1 MKRIILI
8 FLIGVTV
15 LTSCRN
21 NPKKDV
27 TTETIT
33 LADAS
38 VVWWMAPSIIAQKDS
53 LYNKNSLNVKS
64 FDVQTGLA
72 SMNAVISGSA
82 DIGLVATTP
91 LAMAAFKKENLII
104 LGSYIES
111 NDLLALIN
119 QKNSNDSI
127 VQMPTEPIAL
137 VKGTISELY
146 YYRYMQK
153 HFPNQKLT
161 NINQL
166 NVKPPDVPNSMKTGS
181 AKSTVI
187 WEPFGTIVA
196 EQNSELEMN
205 RDSDIYTMRLYI
217 VTKPETLEKK
227 EEAIRRFVKSIED
240 ACQELKENP
249 DSKITVLKSF
259 PTNESSMNQLW
270 DKVNFEMKY
279 DYDNM
284 KNILIQEAQTLYE
297 LGYTP
302 KDNEGNLRKLTNTD
316 ISHYFN
322 HSFKQSKD
330 DN

>member
-8 FLIGVTV
+8 LLVGLTT
-15 LTSCRN
+15 LTSCQDN
-21 NPKKDV
+21 SN
-27 TTETIT
+27 TIT

-38 VVWWMAPSIIAQKDS
+38 VVWWMAPSIVAQKDS
-53 LYNKNSLNVKS
+53 LYSKNKLNVRS

-119 QKNSNDSI
+119 KKNSIDSTM
-127 VQMPTEPIAL
+127 QLPLEPTAL

-146 YYRYMQK
+146 YYRFMQK
-153 HFPNQKLT
+153 HFPNQSLKDV
-161 NINQL
+161 NQL

-187 WEPFGTIVA
+187 WEPFGTIIA
-196 EQNSELEMN
+196 DQNSELEVN

-217 VTKPETLEKK
+217 VTKPEILEKK
-227 EEAIRRFVKSIED
+227 GEAIKRFVNSIED
-240 ACQELKENP
+240 ACQELKKNP
-249 DSKITVLKSF
+249 NARTVVLETF
-259 PTNESSMNQLW
+259 PTNESSMNKLW

-279 DYDNM
+279 DYENM
-284 KNILIQEAQTLYE
+284 KNILILEAQTLYD

-302 KDNEGNLRKLTNTD
+302 KDSEGNSRKLNLND
-316 ISHYFN
+316 VNHYFN
-322 HSFKQSKD
+322 HSFKSANN
-330 DN
+330 DNQ

>member
-1 MKRIILI
+1 MKQIKLLL
-8 FLIGVTV
+8 LIGVTV
-15 LTSCRN
+15 FTSCRN
-21 NPKKDV
+21 NSNKNV
-27 TTETIT
+27 ATETIT

-38 VVWWMAPSIIAQKDS
+38 VVWWMAPSIVAQEDS
-53 LYNKNSLNVKS
+53 LYSKNSLNVES

-72 SMNAVISGSA
+72 SMNAVISGFA

-91 LAMAAFKKENLII
+91 LAMAAFKKENLLI

-111 NDLLALIN
+111 NYLLALIN
-119 QKNSNDSI
+119 QRSRADSI
-127 VQMPTEPIAL
+127 IQLPTEPIAL

-146 YYRYMQK
+146 YYRFMQK
-153 HFPNQKLT
+153 HFPNLNLR

-166 NVKPPDVPNSMKTGS
+166 NIKPPDVPNSMKTGS

-187 WEPFGTIVA
+187 WEPFVTIVA
-196 EQNSELEMN
+196 DQNSELEVI

-227 EEAIRRFVKSIED
+227 REAINRFVKSIVD
-240 ACQELKENP
+240 ACQKLKSNP
-249 DSKITVLKSF
+249 GSKEVVLKTF
-259 PTNESSMNQLW
+259 PTNESSMNKLW
-270 DKVNFEMKY
+270 DKVYFEMKY

-284 KNILIQEAQTLYE
+284 KDILIKEAQTLYE

-302 KDNEGNLRKLTNTD
+302 KDDDGNLRKLTIDD
-316 ISHYFN
+316 INHYFN
-322 HSFKQSKD
+322 HSFKLSNN